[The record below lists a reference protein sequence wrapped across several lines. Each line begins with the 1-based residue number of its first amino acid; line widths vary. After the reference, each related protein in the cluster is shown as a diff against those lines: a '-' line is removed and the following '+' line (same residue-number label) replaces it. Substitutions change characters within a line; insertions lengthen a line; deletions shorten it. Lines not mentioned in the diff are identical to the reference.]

1 MKATEVNDVVIQKAH
16 CDWIVKQAEELKAL
30 FSYNSKSMVELNK
43 IRALADIKAIKDS
56 LEELEL
62 YINSI

>member
-1 MKATEVNDVVIQKAH
+1 MKATEVNDVVIQKAN